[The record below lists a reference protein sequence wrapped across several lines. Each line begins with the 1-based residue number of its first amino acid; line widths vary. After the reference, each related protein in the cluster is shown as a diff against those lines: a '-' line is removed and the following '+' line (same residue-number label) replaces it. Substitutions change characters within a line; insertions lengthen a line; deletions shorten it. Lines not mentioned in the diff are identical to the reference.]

1 MVTNCP
7 LVLTRNFSVKF
18 YMLPRQRLARN
29 FLIWQTSQKHRI
41 VSVICHMQIV
51 MTCLACIHNPRAI
64 RLRGEDNDF
73 SRHLVQINRYRY
85 IKTEITWSPTLLK
98 CCSLWGCCQSPSF
111 CLQTISKIH
120 EHNKHKEPYKMNT
133 LMWVMSL
140 SYKIAIQL
148 VHLYCCVFGAKR
160 KIVRWNHY
168 NRVISCF
175 LIVL

>member
-7 LVLTRNFSVKF
+7 LVLARNFSVKF
-18 YMLPRQRLARN
+18 YMLPRSRLARN
-29 FLIWQTSQKHRI
+29 FLIWKKSKKHRI

-51 MTCLACIHNPRAI
+51 TTCLACIHNPRAI
-64 RLRGEDNDF
+64 RLRGKIMTSQATSSKSTD
-73 SRHLVQINRYRY
+73 
-85 IKTEITWSPTLLK
+85 IKTEITWSPTLLR

-111 CLQTISKIH
+111 CLQTISKIY

-140 SYKIAIQL
+140 SYRIAIQL
-148 VHLYCCVFGAKR
+148 VHLYCRVFGAKR
-160 KIVRWNHY
+160 KIVRWNQY